1 MSDDV
6 APSNYRKRKGWR
18 GVNPARPPEFL
29 PHLPARLAARLEP
42 TLALRFDEALAQ
54 HPDLPLAFQP
64 ESTPLPGL
72 DAYQPRGN
80 SVKRKVP

>member
-1 MSDDV
+1 MSDV

-18 GVNPARPPEFL
+18 GVNPARL
-29 PHLPARLAARLEP
+29 PSTLPQLPASLAQRFDPKLVA
-42 TLALRFDEALAQ
+42 RFDEALAQ

-64 ESTPLPGL
+64 ENMPLPGL

-80 SVKRKVP
+80 FMKGKVP